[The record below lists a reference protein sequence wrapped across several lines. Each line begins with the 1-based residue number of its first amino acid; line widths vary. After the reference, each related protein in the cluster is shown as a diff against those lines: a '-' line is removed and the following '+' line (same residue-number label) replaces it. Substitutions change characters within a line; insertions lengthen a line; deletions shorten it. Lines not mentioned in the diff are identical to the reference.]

1 MNKKAFFPFI
11 LIMYATGLFSSDQAF
26 REFGNYK
33 VYFSAF
39 NSNFISP
46 DIAAKYNIV
55 RGKDRGLI
63 NIAVVPNDVMGG
75 RPALLEGY
83 VSNIFAQRQKLDFF
97 KVSEGE
103 VVYYL
108 AAFHFENEDSMTFK
122 ITVKPQPENPSYHL
136 SFQRTFYHD

>member
-1 MNKKAFFPFI
+1 MNKKTFFPFI
-11 LIMYATGLFSSDQAF
+11 MLLVTTSLFASDQAF

-46 DIAAKYNIV
+46 SIAAKYNIV

-63 NIAVVPNDVMGG
+63 NIAVVPNDVAGG
-75 RPALLEGY
+75 LPALVKGY
-83 VSNIFAQRQKLDFF
+83 VSNIFAQRQELDFF
-97 KVSEGE
+97 KVHEGE

-108 AAFHFENEDSMTFK
+108 APFHFENEDSLTFK
-122 ITVKPQPENPSYHL
+122 ITVKPHPEKPSYHL